1 MIIINA
7 EIQLA
12 GKNRLL
18 LRAVIDEDL
27 IAFSLNCAAF

>member
-12 GKNRLL
+12 GKKRLL
-18 LRAVIDEDL
+18 LRAVIDYAEID
-27 IAFSLNCAAF
+27 FGLNCAAF